1 MVFFGRYALGRLKE
15 VAPHVTAGEAL
26 VKLAIVFT
34 VVVPLP
40 IIGLGLVGFWLDY
53 YTLSTFPLITIV
65 GIVLGTLLAFIGV
78 VRTILFGHKEGKTK
92 GGRT

>member
-1 MVFFGRYALGRLKE
+1 MLGRLKE

-26 VKLAIVFT
+26 VKLAIVFML
-34 VVVPLP
+34 VVPLP
-40 IIGLGLVGFWLDY
+40 IMGLGLVGFWLDY
-53 YTLSTFPLITIV
+53 YKLGTFPFLTIAGTV
-65 GIVLGTLLAFIGV
+65 IGTLLAFIGV